1 MGFGALHLFFLLA
14 LVAAVAWLGWLAVTY
29 DRG

>member
-1 MGFGALHLFFLLA
+1 MLAALQSFFLLA
-14 LVAAVAWLGWLAVTY
+14 LVATVAWLGWLARTY